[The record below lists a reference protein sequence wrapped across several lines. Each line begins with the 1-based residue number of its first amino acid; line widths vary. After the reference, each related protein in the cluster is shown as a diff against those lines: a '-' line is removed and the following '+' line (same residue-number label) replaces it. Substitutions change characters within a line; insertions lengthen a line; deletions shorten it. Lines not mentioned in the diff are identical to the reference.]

1 MPEDINKNFL
11 DYEWWKTATVE
22 DVKSEIAKGAD
33 VNAKDNEENTAL
45 HIAVFRCQNFEAIK
59 ILTECGADVN
69 TRNKYGH
76 TPLWEACESK
86 SLEIAEYLLKNGAS
100 ANDKNEN
107 GEFLPDEQRLKWWG
121 KVIRKTNIDEL
132 TQILHILIG
141 QMSFIGPR
149 PLLPKEMLVMTTKEQ
164 EKRQSIRPGIVGWES
179 VNEDKSSSRA
189 EMAQFD
195 LYYVDHRSFGLDV
208 KILFKTIFGIFRR
221 PDDSLR
227 APKLSEEEIKKAQK
241 RDKEEDN

>member
-1 MPEDINKNFL
+1 MQWWQILLIVLGSIVLLFALTILLYKPFFKRFWDIVFGLILGCIAIPILLLAMLFVFL
-11 DYEWWKTATVE
+11 VSPRSGSPIFKQVR
-22 DVKSEIAKGAD
+22 VGRKG
-33 VNAKDNEENTAL
+33 KEFTM
-45 HIAVFRCQNFEAIK
+45 
-59 ILTECGADVN
+59 
-69 TRNKYGH
+69 
-76 TPLWEACESK
+76 
-86 SLEIAEYLLKNGAS
+86 LKLRTMT
-100 ANDKNEN
+100 NDKDEN

-121 KVIRKTNIDEL
+121 KIIRKTNIDEL

-141 QMSFIGPR
+141 QMSFVGPR

-195 LYYVDHRSFGLDV
+195 LYYVDHRSFGLDT

-227 APKLSEEEIKKAQK
+227 APKLSEEEIKDAQE
-241 RDKEEDN
+241 RDKEDND

>member
-1 MPEDINKNFL
+1 MQWWQILLIVLGSLALLLALTIFLYRPIFKRFWDIVFGILLGCIAIPILLLAMLFVFL
-11 DYEWWKTATVE
+11 VSPRSGSPIFKQVR
-22 DVKSEIAKGAD
+22 VGRKG
-33 VNAKDNEENTAL
+33 KEFTM
-45 HIAVFRCQNFEAIK
+45 
-59 ILTECGADVN
+59 
-69 TRNKYGH
+69 
-76 TPLWEACESK
+76 
-86 SLEIAEYLLKNGAS
+86 LKLRTMT
-100 ANDKNEN
+100 NDKDEN
-107 GEFLPDEQRLKWWG
+107 GEMLPDEKRLKWWG
-121 KVIRKTNIDEL
+121 KIIRKINIDEL

-195 LYYVDHRSFGLDV
+195 LYYVDHRSFAFDL

-227 APKLSEEEIKKAQK
+227 APKLSEEEIKEAQEREK
-241 RDKEEDN
+241 KENK

>member
-1 MPEDINKNFL
+1 MQWWQILLIVIGSVALLVVLTILLYKPFFKRFWDIIFGLILGLIAIPILLIAALFVFL
-11 DYEWWKTATVE
+11 VSPRSGSPIFRQVRVGRKGKTFVM
-22 DVKSEIAKGAD
+22 
-33 VNAKDNEENTAL
+33 
-45 HIAVFRCQNFEAIK
+45 
-59 ILTECGADVN
+59 
-69 TRNKYGH
+69 
-76 TPLWEACESK
+76 
-86 SLEIAEYLLKNGAS
+86 LKLRTMT
-100 ANDKNEN
+100 NDKNEA
-107 GEFLPDEQRLKWWG
+107 GEFLPDEERLKWWG
-121 KVIRKTNIDEL
+121 KIIRKTNIDEL

-195 LYYVDHRSFGLDV
+195 LYYVDHRSFSLDA

-227 APKLSEEEIKKAQK
+227 APKLSEEEIKKAQE
-241 RDKEEDN
+241 RDKKESD

>member
-1 MPEDINKNFL
+1 MQWWQILLIVLGSLALLLALTIFLYKPIFKRFWDIVFGILLGCIAIPILLLAMLFVFL
-11 DYEWWKTATVE
+11 ASPRSGSPIFKQVR
-22 DVKSEIAKGAD
+22 VGRKG
-33 VNAKDNEENTAL
+33 KEFTM
-45 HIAVFRCQNFEAIK
+45 
-59 ILTECGADVN
+59 
-69 TRNKYGH
+69 
-76 TPLWEACESK
+76 
-86 SLEIAEYLLKNGAS
+86 LKLRTMT
-100 ANDKNEN
+100 NDKDEN
-107 GEFLPDEQRLKWWG
+107 GEILPDEQRLKWWG
-121 KVIRKTNIDEL
+121 KIIRKTNIDEL

-195 LYYVDHRSFGLDV
+195 LYYVDHRSFAFDL

-227 APKLSEEEIKKAQK
+227 APKLSEEEIKEAQEREK
-241 RDKEEDN
+241 KENK

>member
-1 MPEDINKNFL
+1 MQ
-11 DYEWWKTATVE
+11 WWHILIIIFG
-22 DVKSEIAKGAD
+22 S
-33 VNAKDNEENTAL
+33 AL
-45 HIAVFRCQNFEAIK
+45 VLL
-59 ILTECGADVN
+59 ILTILFYKPFFKRFWDIVFGLILGCLAIPILLLVALFVFLLS
-69 TRNKYGH
+69 
-76 TPLWEACESK
+76 PK
-86 SLEIAEYLLKNGAS
+86 SGSPIFKQIRVGRKGKEFTMLKLRTMT
-100 ANDKNEN
+100 NDKDEN

-164 EKRQSIRPGIVGWES
+164 EKRQSVRPGIVGWES

-195 LYYVDHRSFGLDV
+195 LYYVDHRSFGLDT

-227 APKLSEEEIKKAQK
+227 APKLSEEEIKEAQE
-241 RDKEEDN
+241 REKEENN

>member
-1 MPEDINKNFL
+1 MQWWQILLIVLGSLALLLALTIFLYRPIFKRFWDIVFGILLGCIAIPILLLAVLFVFL
-11 DYEWWKTATVE
+11 VSPRSGSPIFKQVR
-22 DVKSEIAKGAD
+22 VGRKG
-33 VNAKDNEENTAL
+33 KEFTM
-45 HIAVFRCQNFEAIK
+45 
-59 ILTECGADVN
+59 
-69 TRNKYGH
+69 
-76 TPLWEACESK
+76 
-86 SLEIAEYLLKNGAS
+86 LKLRTMT
-100 ANDKNEN
+100 NDKDEN
-107 GEFLPDEQRLKWWG
+107 GEMLPDEQRLKWWG
-121 KVIRKTNIDEL
+121 KIIRKTNIDEL

-179 VNEDKSSSRA
+179 VNEDKSSSRT

-195 LYYVDHRSFGLDV
+195 LYYVDHRSFAFDL

-227 APKLSEEEIKKAQK
+227 APKLSEEEIKEAQEREK
-241 RDKEEDN
+241 KENK